1 MLARLLSVLATL
13 FALSSGQQQFQQV
26 RRTGYDEALAV
37 KMLHLAAA
45 AYGTK
50 QAECIAN
57 TFPQSDGRFV
67 FSSTKAE
74 CDILDSSCESF
85 IVTSN
90 NVKEAVVVFRGTKT
104 KGQLLLEGWD
114 SYHQGVDFYGMGRVN
129 NYFLRAHNHMW
140 PSVLE
145 FLAKAEYQQHRLIFT
160 GHSLGGA
167 LASLAA
173 ARVVK
178 MGLRP
183 SSAVQL
189 YTFGQPRTGSFA
201 YARNFDALGIP
212 SYRIIYGADIV
223 PHQPPC
229 KKDPRMPANEDG
241 SKACLAADDDEAYH
255 HGTEIWYPQTMTP
268 GSLYLECLGAPKNE
282 DFNCSDTLT
291 FQTNNMDAYV
301 WDHRHYFNLYV
312 TGYGKSGCTNTT
324 VGQAPPK
331 RSRLSKVDYYADFQ
345 TQIFTFFEFSVSRSN
360 FRPTKL

>member
-1 MLARLLSVLATL
+1 MIVRLATL
-13 FALSSGQQQFQQV
+13 AIILISFVAAQQQFQQV

-37 KMLHLAAA
+37 RMMHLSAA
-45 AYGTK
+45 AYGNK
-50 QAECIAN
+50 HEECIAN

-74 CDILDSSCESF
+74 CDILDNSCESF

-90 NVKEAVVVFRGTKT
+90 NVKEAVIVFRGTKT

-114 SYHQGVDFYGMGRVN
+114 SYHEGADFVGMGNVN
-129 NYFLRAHNHMW
+129 KYFMRAHNHMW
-140 PSVLE
+140 PSILE
-145 FLAKAEYQQHRLIFT
+145 FLAKPEYQHHRIIFT

-178 MGLRP
+178 QGIRP
-183 SSAVQL
+183 ASAVLL
-189 YTFGQPRTGSFA
+189 YTFGQPRTGSYK
-201 YARNFDALGIP
+201 YAMSFDGLGIP

-229 KKDPRMPANEDG
+229 KKDPRIPANEDG
-241 SKACLAADDDEAYH
+241 SKACLASDDDEAYH
-255 HGTEIWYPQTMTP
+255 HGTEIWYPQAMTP

-282 DFNCSDTLT
+282 DFKCSDMLT
-291 FQTNNMDAYV
+291 FQSNNMDAYF
-301 WDHRHYFNLYV
+301 WDHRHYYNLFV

-324 VGQAPPK
+324 VGSAPPK
-331 RSRLSKVDYYADFQ
+331 KSRLSKVISSV
-345 TQIFTFFEFSVSRSN
+345 TNFFGRFG
-360 FRPTKL
+360 